1 MAVNPESY
9 QLEVIQSLAAIT
21 EKEWNALLSPSAGP
35 FIQYAFLQ
43 TLEECGCVGEKTGW
57 HVAHLLLKNRVSK
70 IIGAMPLYLKQHSYG
85 EFVFDWAWAEAYAQ
99 TGKSYY
105 PKALCAIP
113 FTPVQGSRIL
123 IDPQEDQEAV
133 QRVLIAGL
141 KSLVSQND
149 LSSAHI
155 LFSEANDLPD
165 LTAQGFMLRD
175 SVQFHWQNQGFE
187 NFEAFLSALNMKRRK
202 NIRRERAQVAVE
214 NIQYRHIPGKLAMP
228 EDWSFFYQC
237 YANTYLEHYSTPY
250 LSASFFQKLGERMPE
265 NLHLII
271 ASRNGIQIAS
281 SLLFVDQLNSKA
293 YGRYWGCLEYI
304 PCLHFETAYYQAIEY
319 CIAEGIQT
327 YEGGAQGQHKM
338 ARGFL
343 PTTIQSA
350 HWIADQQFAK
360 AVQHFLEREHL
371 GMTAYVDELA
381 EHSPLKS
388 TTVAS

>member
-1 MAVNPESY
+1 MNPETY
-9 QLEVIQSLAAIT
+9 QLEVIQSLTDIS
-21 EKEWNALLSPSAGP
+21 EHEWSALLSPSAGP

-43 TLEECGCVGEKTGW
+43 TLEECGCVGKNTGW
-57 HVAHLLLKNRVSK
+57 QVAHLLLKTGSAK
-70 IIGAMPLYLKQHSYG
+70 IIGALPLYLKQHSYG

-99 TGKSYY
+99 TGKAYY

-113 FTPVQGSRIL
+113 FTPVQGARIL
-123 IDPQEDQEAV
+123 IHPQEDQEAV
-133 QRVLIAGL
+133 QRILIAGL
-141 KSLVSQND
+141 QSIVSQND

-155 LFSEANDLPD
+155 LFSETADLPS

-175 SVQFHWQNQGFE
+175 SVQFHWQNQGFG
-187 NFEAFLSALNMKRRK
+187 NFDDFLSVLNMKRRK
-202 NIRRERAQVAVE
+202 NIRRERAQVATE
-214 NIQYRHIPGKLAMP
+214 NVQYRHIPGKSAKP
-228 EDWSFFYQC
+228 EDWAFFYRC

-250 LSASFFQKLGERMPE
+250 LSESFFQKLGERLPE

-271 ASRNGIQIAS
+271 ASRNGIPIAS
-281 SLLFVDQLNSKA
+281 SLLFVDQQNSKA
-293 YGRYWGCLEYI
+293 YGRYWGALEYI

-350 HWIADQQFAK
+350 HWIADKPFAK